1 MIKWDDQY
9 SVGISII
16 DEEHKKLIDV
26 INVAI
31 VAKEQNYNSDKT
43 KEVLNTMVE
52 YTNKQFSTEEED
64 MLKSN
69 LPRYLFYRNE
79 LLNYID
85 SMIANYKDLTMDNYE
100 IINEIL
106 EFLKQWFVNHILETD
121 KIYINCINESGLCNA
136 DLNKETQI
144 FQFKPCPFA
153 TTLRGSYPIGQNQ
166 KER

>member
-26 INVAI
+26 MNIAI

-43 KEVLNTMVE
+43 KEVFNAMVE

-85 SMIANYKDLTMDNYE
+85 SMIANYKDLTMDNYQ

-121 KIYINCINESGLCNA
+121 KEYINCFNENGLYNSE
-136 DLNKETQI
+136 LNKDTQI
-144 FQFKPCPFA
+144 FQFKSHPSKIRLTCLTPLNPNA
-153 TTLRGSYPIGQNQ
+153 
-166 KER
+166 